1 MYVLKREV
9 LYCTASFVSV
19 VATCELPVPVRYV
32 CIVDKVEQFLKE
44 RESSR
49 AFVRK
54 HIVCSVTIALIMRY
68 RLAIDRG
75 ETMRRTTRECCP
87 E

>member
-32 CIVDKVEQFLKE
+32 CIVDKVEQFQKGE
-44 RESSR
+44 GVES
-49 AFVRK
+49 
-54 HIVCSVTIALIMRY
+54 
-68 RLAIDRG
+68 RL
-75 ETMRRTTRECCP
+75 RT
-87 E
+87 